1 MILRNAFRRKGRT
14 AMTML
19 AVAISMAL
27 LVSMLSIAEGILQN
41 AVSGIEESKRDIII
55 TGEGTHGIV
64 DGHQL
69 VKTLKA
75 DENVSAASAILGDP
89 SELLKIKFTDPN
101 SLEEKERAS
110 IVFGF
115 IPDDEKVFLGDT
127 DERRLRDIF
136 EIKFNNWFNVGG
148 DPHYENGY
156 TGPWTYEIL
165 IDSTYAEKNNLSIGN
180 EIEIEDH
187 PHKFRIN
194 GTFTTLLSGE
204 GVSSI
209 IPFGIMIMHLSELQS
224 LIGFE
229 EDDLISSVSISLEEG
244 SKDVEP
250 ARKIAKDIK
259 NNYPFYRVS
268 TKEDRLNSVSSQ
280 LELARLFYTA
290 IGSVSMIIGLLFVAC
305 IMIMSVYE
313 RTNEFG
319 MLRAIGISKK
329 TIFVQILA
337 ESMVL
342 VVLGAIIGL
351 FFGYFTSQAL
361 GDYLRSVSGFNQ
373 EFTAFTPQLIY
384 TSLLIII
391 VFGTFIS
398 LYPAWKAARK
408 NVLDALRF
416 IR

>member
-1 MILRNAFRRKGRT
+1 
-14 AMTML
+14 MTII
-19 AVAISMAL
+19 AIAISMAL

-41 AVSGIEESKRDIII
+41 AITGIEESKRDIII
-55 TGEGTHGIV
+55 TGVGSHGIV
-64 DGHQL
+64 DGHEL
-69 VKTLKA
+69 VSTLKE
-75 DENVSAASAILGDP
+75 DENISAASAILGDP
-89 SELLKIKFTDPN
+89 SELLNIKFTDPN
-101 SLEEKERAS
+101 SLEVKVRSSLA
-110 IVFGF
+110 FGF
-115 IPDDEKVFLGDT
+115 VPDDEKEFLGDT
-127 DERRLRDIF
+127 EERRLRDLF
-136 EIKFNNWFNVGG
+136 EVRFNNWFNVGG

-165 IDSTYAEKNNLSIGN
+165 MDATYAEKNNLSIGY
-180 EIEIEDH
+180 EIEIADH
-187 PHKFRIN
+187 PNKFQIV

-204 GVSSI
+204 GVSSF

-224 LIGFE
+224 LLGFE
-229 EDDLISSVSISLEEG
+229 DDDLISSVSISLEEG
-244 SKDVEP
+244 NKDVKA
-250 ARKIAKDIK
+250 AREIAKDIK
-259 NNYPFYRVS
+259 DKYPFYRVA
-268 TKEDRLNSVSSQ
+268 TKEDRLESVSSQ

-329 TIFVQILA
+329 TIFFNILA

-342 VVLGAIIGL
+342 VVIGAIIGL
-351 FFGYFTSQAL
+351 FFGYFTSLAL

-384 TSLLIII
+384 SSLLIIT